1 MPVKLGQVRYNSNVV
16 GHVYK
21 CFFFPFFFLYI
32 YLMHWSDPRRHLC
45 CLDTQYVMDTGKLF
59 FSSLSFVFVHVLK
72 DVSPHPS
79 CIFRTES
86 LAFTH
91 ILQTHIQFEIILQ
104 SSNKNHDGTTSL

>member
-1 MPVKLGQVRYNSNVV
+1 MPVKLGQVRYISNVV

-21 CFFFPFFFLYI
+21 CFFVFVFFLYI

-45 CLDTQYVMDTGKLF
+45 CLDTQYVMDAGNF
-59 FSSLSFVFVHVLK
+59 FFPLSFVFVHVLK
-72 DVSPHPS
+72 DVSPHPT

-91 ILQTHIQFEIILQ
+91 ILHTRIQVEIILQ